1 MVGSLAMDWRKNSL
15 DRLGRKEGSVKA
27 AVRETPPGAAGV
39 NDPGPG
45 TCDNRTFSRGVV
57 TTHSLQPATPGN
69 RKRSPTETELHCPV
83 GISVLVSGG
92 P

>member
-1 MVGSLAMDWRKNSL
+1 MVGSLAMDRRKNSL

-27 AVRETPPGAAGV
+27 GVRETPPGAAGV

-57 TTHSLQPATPGN
+57 TTHSLQPATPG
-69 RKRSPTETELHCPV
+69 KPETKPHRDRPPLPC
-83 GISVLVSGG
+83 GY
-92 P
+92 